1 MLIEE
6 NKNDMKEKIID
17 LKKSFLL
24 ALKDFKQNYINYNL
38 NDDIDEYK
46 NIFYTSKY
54 QLQEINSNL
63 YDLTEQIKKKILFNH
78 SKNQN
83 ELKSLS
89 ESKELYNISIDELE
103 NVKDK
108 SRASNILND
117 DYEEMYNK
125 QFYEN
130 FQLVLGI
137 GLLSLIIY
145 KMKNI

>member
-1 MLIEE
+1 MLIDE
-6 NKNDMKEKIID
+6 NKNDMREKIIN
-17 LKKSFLL
+17 LKKTFLL

-38 NDDIDEYK
+38 NNDIDEYK

-63 YDLTEQIKKKILFNH
+63 YDLTEQMKKKILFNH

-125 QFYEN
+125 QFYKN

-137 GLLSLIIY
+137 VLLSFITY

>member
-1 MLIEE
+1 MLIDE

-38 NDDIDEYK
+38 NNDIDEYK

-63 YDLTEQIKKKILFNH
+63 YDLTEQMKKKILLNH
-78 SKNQN
+78 SNNQN

-137 GLLSLIIY
+137 GLLSLITY